1 MALSFVVLLMFFY
14 FNCLIH
20 LILFLSFSDFCSCS
34 MNTFRVMPYGVLI
47 VFQRDI
53 NRRWCY

>member
-34 MNTFRVMPYGVLI
+34 YEYLP
-47 VFQRDI
+47 RDALWRSHCI
-53 NRRWCY
+53 SARYQ